1 LNEFVIHL
9 VHEGG
14 EPQNFWDLFSPPK
27 SSSLTDIDSN
37 KADEPEDEELTS
49 LLSSINSMVINLS
62 TSSVPNINELGLDK
76 PVSPLHDRF
85 KSLKDSP
92 LSQSCQANL
101 QFVGLD
107 SAKPPVQEQK
117 PVEPVEQAPPE
128 PTKTVK
134 REKWSL
140 KVDPTSYQW
149 LTVPAGKHIMVVN
162 TYHIC
167 ISIYSPS

>member
-1 LNEFVIHL
+1 MNEFVIHL

-14 EPQNFWDLFSPPK
+14 EPQHFWDLFSPPR
-27 SSSLTDIDSN
+27 SASLTDVVN
-37 KADEPEDEELTS
+37 KADEPEDEELNS
-49 LLSSINSMVINLS
+49 LLISINSMVINLN
-62 TSSVPNINELGLDK
+62 TSSVLNINELGLDK
-76 PVSPLHDRF
+76 PVSPLQEQF
-85 KSLKDSP
+85 KSMKDSP
-92 LSQSCQANL
+92 LSQSCQADL

-107 SAKPPVQEQK
+107 SAKSPGQEQK

-149 LTVPAGKHIMVVN
+149 LTVPAGKYNMLVEA
-162 TYHIC
+162 YHIC
-167 ISIYSPS
+167 TSICSSLQ